1 MTTTS
6 ITHRAL
12 TGPDC
17 NAHTETLTCPARM
30 TRLLALVGILF
41 TIVGTAHGDNWF
53 RGNTHTHTVICGHA
67 DSTPEYVA
75 GWYLDRGYHFLI
87 LSEHNH
93 FIDPDSV
100 ALPENR
106 RRDFI
111 LIPGEED
118 SGPRHIHSTA
128 MNTRHRVDWD
138 FDSDHRH
145 EIIQK
150 QVDGARAAGGH
161 TILNHPNWQWAL
173 TADDVFP
180 VRQLHLFELHN
191 GHPSVNNW
199 GDADHPSTEQMW
211 DDLLTRGML
220 IYGVSSDDAHTF
232 QTLTRRASNPGRGWV
247 MVRAD
252 TLTADAIT
260 QAMQAGEFYASSGV
274 FLHSLERG
282 PELYAIRVDVT
293 ATMNEVGKWEVLGHQ
308 VDAGVTGFRIDILG
322 PGGVNLAT
330 AAGSALEYRIRADDD
345 YVRARITFTRALPDG
360 GFERYYAWTQ
370 PFFSDERQTR

>member
-1 MTTTS
+1 M
-6 ITHRAL
+6 IAAMAGL
-12 TGPDC
+12 
-17 NAHTETLTCPARM
+17 
-30 TRLLALVGILF
+30 LLALVG
-41 TIVGTAHGDNWF
+41 TAGAQQWY

-100 ALPENR
+100 ALPEKR
-106 RRDFI
+106 RKDFI

-118 SGPRHIHSTA
+118 SGPKHIHSTA
-128 MNTRHRVDWD
+128 MNTRERVDWD

-150 QVDGARAAGGH
+150 QVDGAIGAGGQ

-173 TADDVFP
+173 TTDDIYP
-180 VRQLHLFELHN
+180 VQRLHLFELHN

-199 GDADHPSTEQMW
+199 GNADHASTEQMW
-211 DDLLTRGML
+211 DDLLTRGMR

-232 QTLTRRASNPGRGWV
+232 QTLTPHASNPGRGWV
-247 MVRAD
+247 MVQAD

-260 QAMQAGEFYASSGV
+260 KAMQAGDFYASSGI
-274 FLHSLERG
+274 FLRDVERG
-282 PELYAIRVDVT
+282 PTTYRVAVDVA
-293 ATMNEVGKWEVLGHQ
+293 ATLHEVGKWEVLGHR
-308 VDAGVTGFRIDILG
+308 VEPGAEAGEEGFHLDFIGPDAGIL
-322 PGGVNLAT
+322 A
-330 AAGSALEYRIRADDD
+330 
-345 YVRARITFTRALPDG
+345 
-360 GFERYYAWTQ
+360 
-370 PFFSDERQTR
+370 